1 MNVTY
6 LQLKCCTHEL
16 VLISPLQFS
25 PAKERG
31 KGPSLGCA
39 VEEEDGYSKGKMG
52 GFFVMLPHI
61 FLVIFVLQTEAK
73 GIKRINSFVWKGST
87 QKKVVLNK
95 GRAELPQNKG
105 GLAIPNLNHFWD
117 GLKLAW
123 LSRLFQVHDDTTWK
137 RLAMSKIS
145 LALKLPGLTLE
156 RLLLEGPESISRASS
171 LISNPFWQAIL
182 KHLPTLERTFY
193 STSPNCIGERV
204 IWDNMD
210 FLHEGEPFKR
220 KFNNRLLTH
229 SFKIIK
235 NFEGVRH
242 PKFRV

>member
-1 MNVTY
+1 MF
-6 LQLKCCTHEL
+6 CL
-16 VLISPLQFS
+16 VGITGECHIF
-25 PAKERG
+25 
-31 KGPSLGCA
+31 A
-39 VEEEDGYSKGKMG
+39 VEVLYSRIGINFTPAILTCKRKWEGSQPRLRCG
-52 GFFVMLPHI
+52 GGRWLFQRENGRVFLSTCICVPHI

-156 RLLLEGPESISRASS
+156 RLLLEGPESISRAFSS
-171 LISNPFWQAIL
+171 ISNPFWQAIL
-182 KHLPTLERTFY
+182 
-193 STSPNCIGERV
+193 
-204 IWDNMD
+204 
-210 FLHEGEPFKR
+210 
-220 KFNNRLLTH
+220 
-229 SFKIIK
+229 
-235 NFEGVRH
+235 NF
-242 PKFRV
+242 F